1 MRATEGEG
9 TAERGRSRH
18 LLREDL
24 RKEGHM
30 AAITTTDTPVTDLVA
45 GQTFRQVRMGRE
57 ERHLSVVGVRRVNGT
72 HDYMVVSYLHDGRQG
87 EIHLRVGTTVEVV
100 AN

>member
-1 MRATEGEG
+1 
-9 TAERGRSRH
+9 
-18 LLREDL
+18 
-24 RKEGHM
+24 M
-30 AAITTTDTPVTDLVA
+30 AAITTTDLPEGMASFIRYADTPVTDLVA

-57 ERHLSVVGVRRVNGT
+57 ERHLSVVGRPRRVNGT
-72 HDYMVVSYLHDGRQG
+72 YDYMVVSYLHDGRQG

>member
-1 MRATEGEG
+1 
-9 TAERGRSRH
+9 
-18 LLREDL
+18 
-24 RKEGHM
+24 M
-30 AAITTTDTPVTDLVA
+30 AAITTTDLPEGMASFIRYADTPVTDLA
-45 GQTFRQVRMGRE
+45 PADQFRQVRMGRE
-57 ERHLSVVGVRRVNGT
+57 ERHLSVVGVRRA

>member
-1 MRATEGEG
+1 
-9 TAERGRSRH
+9 
-18 LLREDL
+18 
-24 RKEGHM
+24 M
-30 AAITTTDTPVTDLVA
+30 AAITTTDLPEGMASVIRYADTPVTDLVA

-57 ERHLSVVGVRRVNGT
+57 ERHLSVVGVRRDGAFPGGAR
-72 HDYMVVSYLHDGRQG
+72 DYMVVSYLHDGRQG

>member
-1 MRATEGEG
+1 
-9 TAERGRSRH
+9 
-18 LLREDL
+18 
-24 RKEGHM
+24 M
-30 AAITTTDTPVTDLVA
+30 AAITTTDLPEGMASFIRYADTPVTDLVA

-57 ERHLSVVGVRRVNGT
+57 ERHLSVVGRPRRVNGT

-87 EIHLRVGTTVEVV
+87 EIHLRGGTTVEVV

>member
-1 MRATEGEG
+1 
-9 TAERGRSRH
+9 
-18 LLREDL
+18 
-24 RKEGHM
+24 
-30 AAITTTDTPVTDLVA
+30 
-45 GQTFRQVRMGRE
+45 
-57 ERHLSVVGVRRVNGT
+57 VVGVRRVNGT

>member
-1 MRATEGEG
+1 
-9 TAERGRSRH
+9 
-18 LLREDL
+18 
-24 RKEGHM
+24 M
-30 AAITTTDTPVTDLVA
+30 AAITTTDLPEGMASFIRYADTPVTDLVA

-57 ERHLSVVGVRRVNGT
+57 ERHLSVVGVRRVNVVT

>member
-1 MRATEGEG
+1 
-9 TAERGRSRH
+9 
-18 LLREDL
+18 
-24 RKEGHM
+24 M
-30 AAITTTDTPVTDLVA
+30 AAITTTDLPEGMASFIRYADTPVTDLVA

-57 ERHLSVVGVRRVNGT
+57 ERHLSVVGVRRVNGPGHRLQHT

>member
-1 MRATEGEG
+1 
-9 TAERGRSRH
+9 
-18 LLREDL
+18 
-24 RKEGHM
+24 M
-30 AAITTTDTPVTDLVA
+30 AAITTTDLPEGMASFIRYADTPVTDLVA

-57 ERHLSVVGVRRVNGT
+57 ERHLSVVGVRRVNGPRLRASERGT